1 VIKRL
6 VDWLLLWPSGW
17 FFSIIGL
24 FILSNAFLLTQEFYL
39 LPMLPLLILLIYAAL
54 ASIDRLIYFIVFFTP
69 FSVVVEFTDF
79 AALTLPTE
87 PLIFGVMV
95 VFLFKL
101 IFEGGFD
108 RKVTNHPVTIIII
121 FYLFWMFVTALFST
135 MPLVSLK
142 YFISRFW
149 FVIAFYFV
157 TTQIFRKFNNISF
170 FLFLFTLPLCG
181 VILYSIFGL
190 YDSGL
195 DKNAL
200 YWVMQP
206 FFKDHTIYGAVI
218 AMVLPVMMVFAFDD
232 SYSVRFRRYAFAAFM
247 IILVGIILSYTRAAW
262 LSLIG
267 AFMAYLVFALKIN
280 WRLLFLG
287 GMLVSLVIYS
297 NWDDIMLRFA
307 QNKQSSS
314 EDLVEHVQ
322 SISNIRSDASNKE
335 RINRWSSAIRM
346 FNAKPY
352 FGFGPGTYQ
361 FKYAPYQRSYEM
373 TYVSTNT
380 GSLGN
385 AHSEYLGPM
394 AESGLLGSLNMIA
407 LVITVL
413 LTGSKVYRKAY
424 SPKVRRLAIGV
435 LLGLITYFLHGFLN
449 NFLDTDKASL
459 PFWSMIAILVAL
471 NVYHMNEGKTKEIS
485 ETTSQ

>member
-1 VIKRL
+1 MIKRI

-17 FFSIIGL
+17 FFSILGL
-24 FILSNAFLLTQEFYL
+24 FVIANAYLITIEFYL
-39 LPMLPLLILLIYAAL
+39 LPLLPLLILLIYAAL
-54 ASIDRLIYFIVFFTP
+54 ASIDKLIYFIAFFTP
-69 FSVVVEFTDF
+69 FSVVVEFSDF

-87 PLIFGVMV
+87 PLIFGVML

-101 IFEGGFD
+101 VFEGGFD
-108 RKVTNHPVTIIII
+108 KKVTKHPVTIILI

-135 MPLVSLK
+135 MPAISLK
-142 YFISRFW
+142 YFVSRFW

-157 TTQIFRKFNNISF
+157 TTQIFKKFSNISF
-170 FLFLFTLPLCG
+170 FLFIFTLPLCG

-218 AMVLPVMMVFAFDD
+218 AMILPVMVVFAFDK
-232 SYSVRFRRYAFAAFM
+232 SYSVHFRRYAFAAFM
-247 IILVGIILSYTRAAW
+247 IIFIGIILSYTRAAW
-262 LSLIG
+262 LSLFG
-267 AFMAYLVFALKIN
+267 AFLAYLVFVFKIN

-287 GMLVSLVIYS
+287 GMLFSIMIYA

-346 FNAKPY
+346 FEEKPY

-407 LVITVL
+407 LVIAVL
-413 LTGSKVYRKAY
+413 LTGSKVYRNAY

-471 NVYHMNEGKTKEIS
+471 NVYHMNEGKPQDKS
-485 ETTSQ
+485 ESAG